1 MRDTRPPSGGG
12 GGGVTVPIAAAASR
26 PAGPAPAPSAGPS
39 GPQASP
45 YGAPGAQAGVGTEA
59 IPRRVIRKPVSPQPV
74 VPVVQRKVI
83 KKAMERQEGEG
94 QSDTS
99 GENPPDNE
107 L

>member
-12 GGGVTVPIAAAASR
+12 GGGVTVPVGPAAQR

-74 VPVVQRKVI
+74 VQRKII
-83 KKAMERQEGEG
+83 KKAIERQEGEG

-99 GENPPDNE
+99 GENPPDDE